1 VDVDDDL
8 ELVCLFC
15 GEDLDEDARD
25 FCQLDFTAA
34 AGYGTFV
41 CHAGCLRERAHDPDD
56 FPDLAAPEGE
66 DDLPPPDPALVAA
79 WEDLIHVLGHVQ
91 DAELVDPAAVT
102 ALARSVEAAAA
113 EHGVQ
118 IGHGHSEHD

>member
-1 VDVDDDL
+1 VDPDDDL

-15 GEDLDEDARD
+15 GLDVDEDAGD

-41 CHAGCLRERAHDPDD
+41 CHVGCLRERAHDPGE
-56 FPDLAAPEGE
+56 FPELEAPDGA

-91 DAELVDPAAVT
+91 DAEIADPTAVT
-102 ALARSVEAAAA
+102 ALARAVEEVAAA
-113 EHGVQ
+113 HGVP
-118 IGHGHSEHD
+118 IGHGHGDH

>member
-1 VDVDDDL
+1 MDVDDDI

-15 GEDLDEDARD
+15 GRDVDEDARD

-41 CHAGCLRERAHDPDD
+41 CHVGCLRERAHDPDE
-56 FPDLAAPEGE
+56 FPDLEAPEE

-91 DAELVDPAAVT
+91 DAELAHPAAVT

-113 EHGVQ
+113 AHGDD
-118 IGHGHSEHD
+118 IGHGHAEHA